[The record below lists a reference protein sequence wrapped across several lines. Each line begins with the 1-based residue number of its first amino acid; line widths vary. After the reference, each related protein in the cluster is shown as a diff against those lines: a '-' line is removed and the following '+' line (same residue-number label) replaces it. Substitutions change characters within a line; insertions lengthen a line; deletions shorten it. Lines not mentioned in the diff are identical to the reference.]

1 MFFGAGSVMR
11 AYGTKRIPSIRL
23 VGQNYPV
30 LGGLWLAGAVAIT
43 GAPPFALFLSELAI
57 IRAGL
62 AVSHWLLV
70 ALIAVLLIVIFV
82 GFLNHFREMYFEE
95 PRHKREKMPS
105 ISAWCVVPMW
115 LSLLPLFVMGLWWPQ
130 QLWDHFLAIAASLTT
145 ATSTGSSP

>member
-1 MFFGAGSVMR
+1 MAQSAFPAFAWS
-11 AYGTKRIPSIRL
+11 A
-23 VGQNYPV
+23 QHYPV

-62 AVSHWLLV
+62 ARSHWFVV

-95 PRHKREKMPS
+95 PRHKLRKTPP

-115 LSLLPLFVMGLWWPQ
+115 LSLLPLFVMGVWWPQ
-130 QLWDHFLAIAASLTT
+130 QLWEHFLVIADSLAT
-145 ATSTGSSP
+145 ATSIGSIQ